1 MSFFLTNNGV
11 REAHRA
17 ANSGHGSAQKTG
29 NKVRIAIGTL
39 IEKTEENL
47 GCRAQKQATNKQ
59 ESDADLVDLLFDKFI
74 KQTKNQ
80 KENKAFLAELGTY
93 FPNNGAKKS

>member
-29 NKVRIAIGTL
+29 NKVGIAIGTL

-47 GCRAQKQATNKQ
+47 GCRAQKQTTNKQ
-59 ESDADLVDLLFDKFI
+59 ESDADLVDLLFNKF
-74 KQTKNQ
+74 KRTKDQ
-80 KENKAFLAELGTY
+80 KVNKALLAELGTY